1 MYRLFDLQRLSMEN
15 GPGLRT
21 TLFFEGCPLRCVW
34 CHNPEGLE
42 YSPKLLHFPDRC
54 ILCGYCQDACPIGAL
69 NYDTTKGPVID
80 RNICNGT
87 GNCAAVCPT
96 DALIMSSKEY
106 TLKEIMS
113 VVLKDRAFYDRS
125 RGGVTFSGGEPLA
138 QNIKNLSFLMD
149 AIKKERINLCIDTSG
164 YVPWENIEIAA
175 GYADSFLYDFKHIDT
190 DQHRK
195 FTAVNNERILEN
207 LVKLSDLEANIHIR
221 IPVIPGFNG
230 DRDTLERMA
239 DWLAENVTARTI
251 ALLPY
256 HRFGSD
262 KYDRLGWGETKQL
275 FEVPDSTFMNQIAEL
290 FKSKGLQQV
299 LIGGAILVPDDM
311 L

>member
-42 YSPKLLHFPDRC
+42 YSTKLLHFPDRC
-54 ILCGYCQDACPIGAL
+54 IRCGYCQDACPIGAL
-69 NYDTTKGPVID
+69 SYDTTKGPVID
-80 RNICNGT
+80 RNICNAT
-87 GNCAAVCPT
+87 GACASVCPT
-96 DALIMSSKEY
+96 DALVMSSKEY
-106 TLKEIMS
+106 TLKEIMDII
-113 VVLKDRAFYDRS
+113 LKDRAFYDRS
-125 RGGVTFSGGEPLA
+125 KGGVTFSGGEPLS
-138 QNIKNLSFLMD
+138 QNMKNLSFLMD

-164 YVPWENIEIAA
+164 YVPWENIEITAN
-175 GYADSFLYDFKHIDT
+175 YADSFLYDFKHIDT

-207 LVKLSDLEANIHIR
+207 LVKLSDRGAKIHIR

-230 DRDTLERMA
+230 DMDTLERMA

-251 ALLPY
+251 SLLPY

-262 KYDRLGWGETKQL
+262 KYDRLGLGDSKQL
-275 FEVPDSTFMNQIAEL
+275 FEVPDNAFMSQAADL
-290 FKSKGLQQV
+290 FKSKGLEQV
-299 LIGGAILVPDDM
+299 FIGGALLVPDDM